1 MSMEIRTGR
10 MVHLGYGKYWRSDAI
25 MGLHPI
31 EEGRGPG
38 RRTEGYSSTRSE
50 PLIAS
55 RTEHAIL
62 QDMGTAPQEN
72 FRMEE
77 ARSVGGDLLDAF
89 VDLSPML
96 RRVLL
101 NEGRFDVVKWEE
113 RLKALLN
120 PPEEDVG
127 PKTQPELFA

>member
-1 MSMEIRTGR
+1 MSMEIKTGR

-38 RRTEGYSSTRSE
+38 RRTEVYSSTRSE
-50 PLIAS
+50 PLVAS

-62 QDMGTAPQEN
+62 QDMVTAPEEI

-77 ARSVGGDLLDAF
+77 ARSVVGDLLDAF

-101 NEGRFDVVKWEE
+101 NEGRFDVEKWEE

-120 PPEEDVG
+120 PPAEDIG